1 MLDNC
6 HSYRCHIC
14 LLSVGRALI
23 EVITPSHIMH
33 GKCWVWL
40 LQVMVTRFCKFWNLL
55 FNPYTVEHNLAICPM
70 IILSGLLLAQT
81 QRSIIMWRLKEKVL
95 CVERSSWKVSL
106 FWLLIRDAGLNFKS
120 SWVRPTK
127 WTFSHES
134 MKLQRAN
141 LPTLEGERNG
151 NINRYRGQY
160 QRRACEI
167 LYWMNLLN
175 PNAILSRWS
184 MAWFSKSFKVS
195 LLLVISSESYI
206 PRWSQ

>member
-1 MLDNC
+1 
-6 HSYRCHIC
+6 
-14 LLSVGRALI
+14 
-23 EVITPSHIMH
+23 
-33 GKCWVWL
+33 
-40 LQVMVTRFCKFWNLL
+40 MVTRFSKFWNLL

-141 LPTLEGERNG
+141 LPTLEGEWNG
-151 NINRYRGQY
+151 YINRYRGQY

-175 PNAILSRWS
+175 PNAILSRWF